1 MNPRPPA
8 QSLQQPPL
16 LEMHNNILINSGL
29 IVKCGREISNG
40 PAGWSMVAPTRGACE
55 TSWCWNVHLI
65 GMKCWSVSR
74 RGCWLAEIENGWS
87 GCRKMRPGEGEGE
100 GEGGGVAQ
108 QRPRMNGPMAAEFE
122 RAPNQLAHWSIRW
135 WIRWKVTLVVA
146 PLVEG
151 AWTCWFVRVVSPL
164 NGWHPVAYSLSTS
177 WLSFLRFPFSFHF
190 YFSVFISQ
198 IEIYIDIHFC
208 LVVSSF
214 VLSYQLIVAQC
225 DGRDSEKFHHLSI
238 EERRGVC
245 VR

>member
-1 MNPRPPA
+1 MWPGDKQRPCWVIDGGA
-8 QSLQQPPL
+8 DAWRVWNKLMLKRSFDWNEM
-16 LEMHNNILINSGL
+16 LERFSSRL
-29 IVKCGREISNG
+29 
-40 PAGWSMVAPTRGACE
+40 
-55 TSWCWNVHLI
+55 LI
-65 GMKCWSVSR
+65 GWNWKRLERMQKNATGGGGGGGGR
-74 RGCWLAEIENGWS
+74 
-87 GCRKMRPGEGEGE
+87 
-100 GEGGGVAQ
+100 GGVAQ